1 MHQKEFGFVFLQ
13 HLDVLSYGLSV
24 HVLHVLVLWYV
35 VIIIVWLQVVAAQ
48 YVLLQI
54 RDWQQQRISQHQS

>member
-35 VIIIVWLQVVAAQ
+35 VIIIV
-48 YVLLQI
+48 
-54 RDWQQQRISQHQS
+54 